1 MRTPSLPVLAAVA
14 IAALALAAT
23 RLAPTAAA
31 ERAEP
36 AGDVRC
42 RIFAVPL
49 DTPWTLDTSDGTSE
63 IGQWV
68 ASEKARGAAV
78 VSTDFETAQRVSG
91 YPTGYVQ
98 VCVGAP

>member
-14 IAALALAAT
+14 TVTVALAAS
-23 RLAPTAAA
+23 RVAPPAVA
-31 ERAEP
+31 ERAAP

-42 RIFAVPL
+42 RIFTVPL

-68 ASEKARGAAV
+68 ASEKQRGAAV

-98 VCVGAP
+98 VCVGEP